1 MNTKVRYMLEEKGI
15 FLKDISV
22 AEKTAVVF
30 PGHGAQYVG
39 MFKQLYSNVDVI
51 RKMFDRGEE
60 IYIKLTGK
68 SLLDIIFSERQEAEE
83 ELLKPTAMQPAI
95 VLADIAMYEYILDMG
110 YKPDYLIGHSLG
122 ELAALYAAKV
132 VSMEAVME
140 IAYRRAE
147 AVELIP
153 LNERGG
159 MLSIGVEY
167 SEDLAKRLCNEGGK
181 DCQVSIINSHN
192 QFNISGSTEAIN
204 KIKKYCD
211 DNNISSVVLKVSH
224 AFHSDIMTPAVDPY
238 RKSIEKFTFNKPEI
252 PVYSTILMN
261 MYADEMN
268 DSAKFAGIL
277 ANQLITPFN
286 FADIIDSLVED
297 YKVGFFIEAGPKD
310 IMTKLV
316 GNIVGERCYVFST
329 NRAKRDE
336 LEEIAKFKIK
346 AECMGVGEK
355 MEQTIQKDEIVGIFS
370 RYTMY
375 PENVFVD
382 REHPVFTYYAITDRI
397 KDLII
402 EDISSKY
409 NVGKNIDWNLVSI
422 DGINRELALDVTSN
436 ENKSGDV
443 EEKANTT
450 MITES
455 SEDIREFVLGI
466 IENTTG
472 YPVDMLED
480 ELDFEADLGI
490 DSVKQGEILSK
501 IQEKYQYQ
509 VAEGESIKELCN
521 ISKIVAYVSKKTAI
535 GTGLA
540 KEVSVVQDSNL
551 DNIEEM
557 SVDADEIRE
566 FILDVIEEKTGYP
579 KDMLGEDLDF
589 EADLGI
595 DSVKQGEIMSVL
607 HDKYRYDVEEGE
619 SIKELATVN
628 KVQEYICSKLSGN
641 RSPKKE
647 DEFINRQNPQL
658 ISEGF
663 SSGRFVSIP
672 VHKEIGKEN
681 YSFDGK
687 NIIIVADETHKI
699 ADSLYEKLIKRAESV
714 TVLSEEK
721 SSVVA
726 DKDIRIVKLDE
737 SEEIKKVVADINSN
751 NRTDVVI
758 NLSAIRSKLDIT
770 SESAEDW
777 EKECM
782 RVYDSNYYVTKAIY
796 SNFENDKE
804 RTAYFAATNI
814 GGIYGME
821 RGYEGNPVG
830 AISAGFVKAL
840 EKELRPFKC
849 KVVDFSDISDSDRT
863 AETILAEASVIEK
876 LVEVGYDNDGR
887 KVVEVLPKE
896 IREDALSYSVE
907 DDDVILVTGGGR
919 GIIYECVDALLK
931 ISSPRVIVTGRTEL
945 LTHDAKEMQ
954 MSDEEF
960 ESYRNEFF
968 KEKHASDPKLSPVAI
983 QREYDKISN
992 KRILGKNIS
1001 NWKEKGYKVEYVQC
1015 DAANMTDMKKLIQN
1029 IKDKYGKITGI
1040 VNGAGL
1046 PSFGKIP
1053 KKDEKF
1059 AEMVVKVK
1067 ADSTYV
1073 AMKECMN
1080 EPLKFFI
1087 SMGSISGRF
1096 GMDGQV
1102 DYSAAA
1108 DLLVRMTMYVSQL
1121 KKETRFTVMGW
1132 SAWDEV
1138 GMAAGEQVKKVQ
1150 QETRGLEYLSVK
1162 EGTSRFLNEVFF
1174 GGNYP
1179 EVLIFGKLGEDNLP
1193 LGQLDALDPA
1203 DRRIVKN
1210 QLVSDE
1216 IVIDRIKYP
1225 MLEKI
1230 EEISDKKISAVKGLT
1245 LKNDVH
1251 LIDHKVEGKH
1261 VFAGVMHV
1269 ETACEMLE
1277 YFLEANDMKDYR
1289 ISDISGF
1296 NFYKFIKAF
1305 RGNPLELKI
1314 EGNIVDRNS
1323 ESIKMHVTLKSD
1335 FVNGKGMTI
1344 EKDRLHSEGDI
1355 VATRST
1361 NLSAEKRTFENDG
1374 QLLNLDKY
1382 YDLATG
1388 AITFGETFKCI
1399 YDVKLTGEREI
1410 VGKVRVP
1417 NDSSY
1422 FTFTRCAD
1430 TCISPVT
1437 IDNIGRLML
1446 FREFNLNGYTIV
1458 PTLIDSA
1465 VQYRTMIPGEVLNVY
1480 CRFESENGMDVVY
1493 SAYALDENGNL
1504 VFDIKDMRLRR
1515 INKFN
1520 GDFNLC
1526 EASDEYSAAV

>member
-15 FLKDISV
+15 FLKDRSV
-22 AEKTAVVF
+22 SEKTAIVF

-51 RKMFDRGEE
+51 RQMFDRGEE

-68 SLLDIIFSERQEAEE
+68 SLLDVIFSDRQEAEE
-83 ELLKPTAMQPAI
+83 EIIKPTIMQPAI

-132 VSMEAVME
+132 VSMEDVME

-153 LNERGG
+153 FNERGG
-159 MLSIGVEY
+159 MLSVGAEY
-167 SEDLAKRLCNEGGK
+167 SENLAKKLCDAGGTG
-181 DCQVSIINSHN
+181 CQVSIINSHN
-192 QFNISGSTEAIN
+192 QFNISGSTDAIN

-224 AFHSDIMTPAVDPY
+224 AFHSDIMLPAVASY
-238 RKSIEKFTFNKPEI
+238 RKNIEKFSFNKPEI
-252 PVYSTILMN
+252 PVYSTILSD
-261 MYADEMN
+261 MYAGEMS
-268 DSAKFAGIL
+268 DSVKFAEIL
-277 ANQLITPFN
+277 ASQLVTPFN
-286 FADIIDSLVED
+286 FAEIIDSLVEN

-310 IMTKLV
+310 IMTKLI
-316 GNIVGERCYVFST
+316 GNIAGERCYVFST

-355 MEQTIQKDEIVGIFS
+355 MEQTIQKDDIVGIFS

-402 EDISSKY
+402 EDITSKY
-409 NVGKNIDWNLVSI
+409 NIGKNIDWNLVSL
-422 DGINRELALDVTSN
+422 GEINRALSPDVTSD
-436 ENKSGDV
+436 ENKHEGV
-443 EEKANTT
+443 KANKA
-450 MITES
+450 IVTES
-455 SEDIREFVLGI
+455 SEDIREYVLGI

-480 ELDFEADLGI
+480 NLDFEADLGI

-501 IQEKYQYQ
+501 IQDKYQYQ
-509 VAEGESIKELCN
+509 VDDGESIKELCN
-521 ISKIVAYVSKKTAI
+521 ISKIVDYISKKTAV
-535 GTGLA
+535 GTGSA
-540 KEVSVVQDSNL
+540 KEVSAVENSNL
-551 DNIEEM
+551 NNIKEM

-607 HDKYRYDVEEGE
+607 HDKYGYDVEEGE
-619 SIKELATVN
+619 SIKELATVS
-628 KVQEYICSKLSGN
+628 KVQDYICSKLAGN
-641 RSPKKE
+641 RSLKKE
-647 DEFINRQNPQL
+647 DADLNRQNPQL

-672 VHKEIGKEN
+672 VHKEIGKEKN

-687 NIIIVADETHKI
+687 NIIIVADETLKI
-699 ADSLYEKLIKRAESV
+699 ADSLYGKLNKSAGSV

-726 DKDIRIVKLDE
+726 DKDIRIVKLDD
-737 SEEIKKVVADINSN
+737 SEEIKRVVSDINSK

-758 NLSAIRSKLDIT
+758 NLSAMRRKLDIT

-782 RVYDSNYYVTKAIY
+782 RVYDSNYYVTKAVY

-814 GGIYGME
+814 GGIFGME
-821 RGYEGNPVG
+821 RSYEGNPVG

-849 KVVDFSDISDSDRT
+849 KVVDFSDISDSDKT
-863 AETILAEASVIEK
+863 AETILEEASVIEN

-896 IREDALSYSVE
+896 IREDSISYSV
-907 DDDVILVTGGGR
+907 DDNDVILVTGGGR

-945 LTHDAKEMQ
+945 LPHDAKEMQ

-960 ESYRNEFF
+960 DNYRNEFF

-1015 DAANMTDMKKLIQN
+1015 DAANMTDMKKLIQDT
-1029 IKDKYGKITGI
+1029 KAKYGKITGI

-1230 EEISDKKISAVKGLT
+1230 KEISDKKISAVKGLT

-1277 YFLEANDMKDYR
+1277 YFLEANNLKDYR

-1305 RGNPLELKI
+1305 RGNPLELNI

-1361 NLSAEKRTFENDG
+1361 NLSAEKRTFADDG

-1480 CRFESENGMDVVY
+1480 CKFESENGMDVVY
-1493 SAYALDENGNL
+1493 SAYAVDENGNL

-1526 EASDEYSAAV
+1526 EASDEYFEAV